1 MNYLISGKNPLLRP
15 VAFYLLLLSLS
26 LSISSIAQTNKF
38 TKVLGYPEKFSPP
51 KDLLESEMLGYLG
64 EKSVYSSKV
73 PWMVISDRADNQTFD
88 KPDGKPYKK
97 LDFKEAFYVVSE
109 TSGWVEMVS
118 GTNDGLKLVKQ
129 EKYVG
134 WIRKDKV
141 LLWNE
146 CLVDPNT
153 EIHKKVLLLNK
164 ASSILDVMGDKEN
177 TLVSIYNSSSATIPV
192 EKVRIYTY
200 FFLLKREN
208 NRYLLAQEYRLSPSN
223 VETRLL
229 GWVSSARCEIWNTR
243 IALEPNYDEAAYN
256 ERCLNQDKYKLIG
269 YNNAGSAALQMQK
282 GIITESN
289 VFWANDPCVA
299 DKVLLSTSNPRR
311 FIGDIIRFPL
321 LPPQPDQ
328 AAGVHYSGVIGDIMI
343 DIEGNA
349 KPITVKQ
356 RDKIDVDQTVEQK
369 IANLSK
375 VNVLY
380 VIEATPELAQY
391 KDILGRL
398 YTLTVLECE
407 DKVPEANV
415 SVGMVLYRDI
425 SERKEGRDIEIMP
438 LARNENQFNQFA
450 GEATF
455 INTTDQD
462 PVTNLRDGIYK
473 GVMEAGFK
481 KDQSNI
487 IIVIGSEPDFSVN
500 KIRREA
506 AIAAKD
512 KGYHEQN
519 QVVDALS
526 SVDASI
532 YYIQCKNS
540 GDVYGEKFKEQAS
553 SILLERSKDSYN
565 SINVSLSEEMGL
577 KQTPALPQTLTS
589 GINRLVGSPEPG
601 FLYIPS
607 AGQSLSSIDLEKYM
621 TEAIQD
627 ASGFIK
633 GFIEEI
639 KQTFDQGKPFASA
652 GPYAPAMVKWLDKE
666 IKRQSS
672 MSSTTLKNLAL
683 GTKYE
688 LYKEVYF
695 PSKVNTARSPL
706 VSYVLFMPEDDLV
719 RYIEK
724 LKAVQEAGLAGTDN
738 ERREKLFNVFK
749 DLIFAF
755 TGNYSMSQSE
765 IEQMS
770 LNDFQSIMNGIK
782 KEGWTPPKRVNFLL
796 GNILDEKEM
805 SATEVNEI
813 IEGIEQKLSK
823 LEKIRKMGRNYEF
836 SFNSEDDVYYWI
848 TMEESF

>member
-1 MNYLISGKNPLLRP
+1 MRP
-15 VAFYLLLLSLS
+15 VTMYLVLLFLGI
-26 LSISSIAQTNKF
+26 SISSSAQANKF

-51 KDLLESEMLGYLG
+51 KDKLDAEMLVYLA
-64 EKSVYSSKV
+64 EKSVYSSKA

-88 KPDGKPYKK
+88 KPDGKAFKK
-97 LDFKEAFYVVSE
+97 LAFKESFYVVNE
-109 TSGWVEMVS
+109 TSGWVELVS

-134 WIRKDKV
+134 WIQKDKV

-164 ASSILDVMGDKEN
+164 ASNILDVMGDKEN
-177 TLVSIYNSSSATIPV
+177 SLVNIYNSSTASTPI

-200 FFLLKREN
+200 FFLLKKEN

-229 GWVSSARCEIWNTR
+229 GWVSSGRCEIWNTR
-243 IALEPNYDEAAYN
+243 IALEPNYDETAFN
-256 ERCLNQDKYKLIG
+256 ERCNNQEKFKLVG
-269 YNNAGSAALQMQK
+269 YSNASSAALQIK
-282 GIITESN
+282 SGVITESN

-299 DKVLLSTSNPRR
+299 DKVLLAKSNPRR

-321 LPPQPDQ
+321 LPPQADQ
-328 AAGVHYSGVIGDIMI
+328 ASGVHYSGVIGDIMV

-369 IANLSK
+369 IGNLSK

-380 VIEATPELAQY
+380 VVEATPGLAQY
-391 KDILGRL
+391 KDLLGKL
-398 YTLTVLECE
+398 YELTVSEFE
-407 DKVPEANV
+407 VKVPEANV
-415 SVGMVLYRDI
+415 SVGMVLYRDTP
-425 SERKEGRDIEIMP
+425 ERKEGRDIEIIP
-438 LARNENQFNQFA
+438 LTRNENQFNQFA
-450 GEATF
+450 ESATF
-455 INTTDQD
+455 INMTDEDQ
-462 PVTNLRDGIYK
+462 VTNLRDGIYK

-500 KIRREA
+500 KVRREA

-512 KGYHEQN
+512 KGHHEQN

-540 GDVYGEKFKEQAS
+540 GDIYSEKFKEQAS
-553 SILLERSKDSYN
+553 SILLERAKDSYN
-565 SINVSLSEEMGL
+565 SITASLSDEMGM
-577 KQTPALPQTLTS
+577 KQTPSLPQTLTS
-589 GINRLVGSPEPG
+589 GVNRLVGSPEPG
-601 FLYIPS
+601 FIYIPT
-607 AGQSLSSIDLEKYM
+607 AGQSLTSADFEKY
-621 TEAIQD
+621 TVEAIRD

-633 GFIEEI
+633 GFIDEI

-672 MSSTTLKNLAL
+672 LSATTLKNLAL

-695 PSKVNTARSPL
+695 PSKVTAARSPL

-813 IEGIEQKLSK
+813 IEGIEKKLVI

-848 TMEESF
+848 TLEESF